1 MAEITVEKIRNGTW
15 VVKVDGIVRTEH
27 SMREGAERM
36 ANGLIER
43 QEAIE
48 RNQLLRSLLVGMNP
62 MFSPDVTYGDTATTQ
77 IKYENDFLQMLA
89 DNAGIYTGQPSE
101 ESEGE

>member
-1 MAEITVEKIRNGTW
+1 MTEITVEKIRNGNW

-36 ANGLIER
+36 ANSLIQR

-48 RNQLLRSLLVGMNP
+48 RNQLLRSLLKSMGDFLGTINY
-62 MFSPDVTYGDTATTQ
+62 SDVPTKQ
-77 IKYENDFLQMLA
+77 IQTENQFLQMLA
-89 DNAGIYTGQPSE
+89 DNAGIYTGQK
-101 ESEGE
+101 ESKG